1 MTGTTLTPQ
10 SASNLVSLNI
20 GGGAGPQLSASFV
33 NSFRVTAVAERLLNH
48 VQSGFRGDV
57 MEFFNLCLSLA
68 RGIDYAVANNEVPA
82 KASDLPSLLRQIC
95 QRKNNDVLVAAV
107 MVLMISVK
115 NACRTGWFSEK
126 ESEELFSLANEI
138 GSRFCGSG
146 DITTASD
153 CSLSIVDKVIER
165 YYPTLKMGQTL
176 ASLEVKPGYGT
187 YVLDFHISK
196 STGYATHE
204 KIRLF
209 VAQTDNI
216 ETSSCIIS
224 PQQVNFLLNGKGV
237 DKRITSTMDT
247 GSQLPTNVTGMLKY
261 GTNLLQAVGQFN
273 GHYIIVIAFMS
284 IASSIDP
291 PVLKDYVQPIEPSSK
306 SDTDIVEGPSRISLN
321 CPISFTRIQT
331 PVKGHLCKHLQCFD
345 FRNYITMNI
354 RRPRWRC
361 PHCDQYVCYLDIRV
375 DQNIVKVLREVGE
388 NVSKVNISVDGS
400 WKVSEN
406 DDDDLYLVDKLNETS
421 EMDEATPGPSVM
433 DLTNDDDTEMA
444 SACEP
449 EDVKPLSNTNTA
461 QVENDFWSGVYLANC
476 TSYSGPSSLQP
487 SLLSDAVSLAL
498 NREAGSHGNT
508 DFLVSA
514 MHNQLS
520 TPNYVNSQLLQSAN
534 STASNEYGTSQTL
547 PRELASGLPIGRTPT
562 AVQALPALSQTLGVQ
577 QRPRTSFNNPAPN
590 SASLT
595 SHAGQS
601 ITSKANVLSGI
612 CSDLERQQYFAR
624 PQMNPVQVSGIASSS
639 LQHGSRT
646 TQNCAPQDRSFT
658 HGQSVVG
665 HQVPSQLQSA
675 SRVSSGLQGFT
686 NAHLDKTF
694 NSRTPP
700 AMSQSPRVHT
710 LRSHVRQGSAQVGI
724 NQAPSSLNNQQSF
737 TVAAQRAAMARQSSP
752 MPAQN
757 QTPRT
762 RPSLSVNA
770 GGFRG
775 SAGDRRG
782 NIGGPVQAVS
792 GADELVD
799 SPSEQNWR
807 PTGRMRGSL
816 SGQAYTAALNKFII
830 RPTPPTE
837 KARPASHLTP
847 PSHLTRPP
855 HLTSPPAV
863 VPSQLP
869 TDMSSQLPQMP
880 TSQPL

>member
-10 SASNLVSLNI
+10 AASNLVSLNI
-20 GGGAGPQLSASFV
+20 GGGAGPQVSASFV

-48 VQSGFRGDV
+48 VQAGFRGDV

-82 KASDLPSLLRQIC
+82 KASDLPVLLRQIC
-95 QRKNNDVLVAAV
+95 QRKNNDVLLAAV

-146 DITTASD
+146 DITTGSD

-196 STGYATHE
+196 STAYSSHE

-216 ETSSCIIS
+216 ETASCIIS

-291 PVLKDYVQPIEPSSK
+291 PVLKDYVQPIEPSSN

-354 RRPRWRC
+354 RRPRWCC

-388 NVSKVNISVDGS
+388 NVFKVNISVDGS

-406 DDDDLYLVDKLNETS
+406 DDDDLDLVDKLKETS

-433 DLTNDDDTEMA
+433 DLTNDDDTEMEMA

-449 EDVKPLSNTNTA
+449 EDVKPLSNTDTA

-476 TSYSGPSSLQP
+476 TSHSGPSSLQP

-498 NREAGSHGNT
+498 DREAGSHGNT

-520 TPNYVNSQLLQSAN
+520 TANYVNSQLLQSAN
-534 STASNEYGTSQTL
+534 SISSNECGTSKTL
-547 PRELASGLPIGRTPT
+547 PRELASGLPIVRTPT

-601 ITSKANVLSGI
+601 ITSKANALSGI
-612 CSDLERQQYFAR
+612 CSDLERQQYFSR
-624 PQMNPVQVSGIASSS
+624 PQINPVQLSGIASSS
-639 LQHGSRT
+639 LHHGSRT
-646 TQNCAPQDRSFT
+646 T
-658 HGQSVVG
+658 
-665 HQVPSQLQSA
+665 QVPSQLQSA
-675 SRVSSGLQGFT
+675 SRVSYGLQGFT
-686 NAHLDKTF
+686 DAHLEKTF
-694 NSRTPP
+694 NLRTPP

-710 LRSHVRQGSAQVGI
+710 LRSHVRQGSAQLGI
-724 NQAPSSLNNQQSF
+724 NQTPSSLNNQQSF
-737 TVAAQRAAMARQSSP
+737 IVAAQRAAMARQSSP

-762 RPSLSVNA
+762 RPSLSVNS
-770 GGFRG
+770 GG

-792 GADELVD
+792 GADGLVD

-830 RPTPPTE
+830 RPTQPTE
-837 KARPASHLTP
+837 KARPASHMTP

-863 VPSQLP
+863 GPSQLP
-869 TDMSSQLPQMP
+869 TDMSSQLPQTP